1 MEICLNCQN
10 ILIRNGGED
19 RLIELTKSYYHDQ
32 FGIQMNG
39 FGIYNNDNIL
49 NFFCDRTKT
58 ENLRGR
64 VVDSNAIPVII
75 PVVGT
80 DERNNNYHIAMKNA
94 LLNHTMR
101 LLIDES
107 TKKQAMEEEGI
118 YAQLTS
124 RQKMRELLGHVQTDI
139 TILDEAIKLQQVIK
153 KGFIALVVTGK
164 NKRDRIVA
172 TEYANYFFHLKEL
185 EMIKQQSS
193 PDWDESDWQ
202 LWGA

>member
-1 MEICLNCQN
+1 MGICLNCQN

-32 FGIQMNG
+32 LGIQMNG

-101 LLIDES
+101 LLIDET
-107 TKKQAMEEEGI
+107 TKKQIMEDEGE
-118 YAQLTS
+118 YASLTS
-124 RQKMRELLGHVQTDI
+124 RQKMRALLGHVQTDI
-139 TILDEAIKLQQVIK
+139 TVLDEAIKLQQVIK
-153 KGFIALVVTGK
+153 KGFIALVVAGK

-185 EMIKQQSS
+185 EMIKKQSS

-202 LWGA
+202 LWG

>member
-1 MEICLNCQN
+1 MGICLNCQN

-32 FGIQMNG
+32 LGIQMNG

-101 LLIDES
+101 LLIDET
-107 TKKQAMEEEGI
+107 TKKQIMEDEGE
-118 YAQLTS
+118 YASLTS
-124 RQKMRELLGHVQTDI
+124 RQKMRALLGHVQTDI
-139 TILDEAIKLQQVIK
+139 TVLDEAIKLQQVIK
-153 KGFIALVVTGK
+153 KGFIALVVVGK

-185 EMIKQQSS
+185 EMIKKQSS

-202 LWGA
+202 LWG

>member
-1 MEICLNCQN
+1 
-10 ILIRNGGED
+10 
-19 RLIELTKSYYHDQ
+19 
-32 FGIQMNG
+32 MNG
-39 FGIYNNDNIL
+39 FGIYNDDNIL

-101 LLIDES
+101 LLIDET
-107 TKKQAMEEEGI
+107 TKKQIMEDEGE
-118 YAQLTS
+118 YASLTS
-124 RQKMRELLGHVQTDI
+124 RQKMRALLGHVQTDI
-139 TILDEAIKLQQVIK
+139 TVLDEAIKLQQVIK

-185 EMIKQQSS
+185 EMIKKQSS

-202 LWGA
+202 LWG

>member
-1 MEICLNCQN
+1 MGICLNCQN

-32 FGIQMNG
+32 LGIQMNG

-107 TKKQAMEEEGI
+107 TKKQLMEDEGE
-118 YAQLTS
+118 YASLTS
-124 RQKMRELLGHVQTDI
+124 RQKMRALLGHVQTDI
-139 TILDEAIKLQQVIK
+139 TVLDEAIKLQQVIK
-153 KGFIALVVTGK
+153 KGFIALVVAGK

-185 EMIKQQSS
+185 EMIKKQSS

-202 LWGA
+202 LWG

>member
-1 MEICLNCQN
+1 MGICLNCQN

-32 FGIQMNG
+32 LGIQMNG

-107 TKKQAMEEEGI
+107 TKKQIMEDEGE
-118 YAQLTS
+118 YASLTS
-124 RQKMRELLGHVQTDI
+124 RQKMRALLGHVQTDI
-139 TILDEAIKLQQVIK
+139 TVLDEAIKLQQVIK
-153 KGFIALVVTGK
+153 KGFIALVVAGK

-185 EMIKQQSS
+185 EMIKKQSS

-202 LWGA
+202 LWG